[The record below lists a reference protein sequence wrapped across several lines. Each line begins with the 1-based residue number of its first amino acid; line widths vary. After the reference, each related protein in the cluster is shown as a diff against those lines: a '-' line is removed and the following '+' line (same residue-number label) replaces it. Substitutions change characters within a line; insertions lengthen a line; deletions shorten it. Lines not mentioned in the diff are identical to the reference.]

1 MMDIL
6 VYLLKHCV
14 NPERG
19 EIIIHL
25 NRLKMDEFSTRLLL
39 YLYLLVLLAKLEFLE
54 STEELFIFS

>member
-1 MMDIL
+1 MDIL

-14 NPERG
+14 NPERE